1 MWVAIV
7 LSTVK
12 AMREAPSQDKA
23 NSVPTLFYCNSLSIG
38 NLVSIIYRK
47 MESEILLTILGGSFL
62 FGICYWARQKRK
74 QITRRC
80 PKCGAIC
87 HADGSSTGL
96 RNAYGPVHS
105 FKCHNCGNKFML

>member
-1 MWVAIV
+1 
-7 LSTVK
+7 
-12 AMREAPSQDKA
+12 
-23 NSVPTLFYCNSLSIG
+23 
-38 NLVSIIYRK
+38 
-47 MESEILLTILGGSFL
+47 MESEFLLAILSGAFL
-62 FGICYWARQKRK
+62 FGICYWSRQKRK

-105 FKCHNCGNKFML
+105 FKCHNCGNKFIL